1 MEIRIYGA
9 GCAKCCASYDFITK
23 AVAETGADV
32 AVIKVE
38 DMAEI
43 VGKGIMT
50 TPGIE
55 VDGEMKLVGKVP
67 ARAEI
72 LDWIGAA

>member
-9 GCAKCCASYDFITK
+9 GCAKCRASYDLITRV
-23 AVAETGADV
+23 VAETGAGV
-32 AVIKVE
+32 SVTKVE

-55 VDGEMKLVGKVP
+55 VDGAMKLIGKVP
-67 ARAEI
+67 GKAEV
-72 LDWIGAA
+72 LNWIE